1 MIQQDLNK
9 YSVRPKAVRYLLGYL
24 VLFLGSVFAKTK
36 LKGSGNIPKNGPFI
50 VVCNH
55 FNRLDPP
62 FVIFALKKPINFLMA
77 SDQPRV
83 KAQIMW
89 APWLYGFIP
98 TNRQNIA
105 PTTIKKSLTAIKRG
119 EIVGIF
125 PEGTAT
131 EQTIRPAK
139 NGAAYLAM
147 RTGVQILP
155 MSILGMD
162 NIWENWFKGVRP
174 KIQITIGKPFQP
186 TALSRDRLK
195 RNKEITITGEEIMCR
210 IAALM
215 PDKYHGVYAN
225 DERVNSYRLNVF
237 SKNWQ

>member
-1 MIQQDLNK
+1 MIEQNLNK

-24 VLFLGSVFAKTK
+24 VLFLGSVLAKTK
-36 LKGSGNIPKNGPFI
+36 IRGIENIPKNGSFI

-62 FVIFALKKPINFLMA
+62 FVIFAVKKPINFLMA

-83 KAQIMW
+83 EAQIMW

-105 PTTIKKSLTAIKRG
+105 PTTIKNSLAALKRG

-125 PEGTAT
+125 PEGAAT

-155 MSILGMD
+155 MSIIGMD
-162 NIWENWFKGVRP
+162 NIWENWFKGIRP
-174 KIQITIGKPFQP
+174 KIRMKIGKPFQ
-186 TALSRDRLK
+186 TSALSKDRLK
-195 RNKEITITGEEIMCR
+195 RNEAIKITGEEIMCR
-210 IAALM
+210 IAALL
-215 PDKYHGVYAN
+215 PEKYHGVYAN
-225 DERVNSYRLNVF
+225 DVRLNSYRLNVL
-237 SKNWQ
+237 SKN